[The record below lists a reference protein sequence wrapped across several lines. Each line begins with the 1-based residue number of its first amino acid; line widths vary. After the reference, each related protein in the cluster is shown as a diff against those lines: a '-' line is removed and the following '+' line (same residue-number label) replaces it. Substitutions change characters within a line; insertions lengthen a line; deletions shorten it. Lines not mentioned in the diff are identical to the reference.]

1 MDVEVLSEDEN
12 ELSIDY
18 EYYDNNIKKI
28 IELFNS
34 AKINELIK
42 LFDNCPE
49 DNEEEQI
56 KKFQKSLLKRNITQ
70 AVQFIMA
77 LFQASNSTINN
88 LRHLKRKKTSLFCF
102 IKWLERSNSNI
113 NSSIEKIVTEA
124 INFLITELDSFT
136 DIILIKICDHIIEAI
151 KKKKDIC
158 PQLFDIVPPILQI
171 LSTDKSIKNETDNS
185 SYKNEFISALINL
198 EWEKNISIHIIS
210 MLKDISLNKNQ
221 IELVTDNIINRFDV
235 LDISEL
241 PSAIYQLL
249 LITKK
254 GNKNSIIVGIINY
267 FCKLEEENSNNGEK
281 YKKIKQ
287 IEGTVI
293 LQICLGMNLDH
304 NLGSQ
309 FIKFMK
315 ETKTLNL
322 TKFNLSLLLSMAKI
336 HRYEDTIFEYLKSI
350 ILKCFKDY
358 LKIKKS
364 TWLNDYCPFKIV
376 DISEILL
383 SIVKDST
390 IGNEQII
397 QSMVK
402 LGFILV
408 DTKPTLNLSKQVD
421 KIQPKNEEE
430 KNPYDYTCD
439 LGIHILYKLF
449 KLYDIVR
456 MSILDEIMSRILS
469 KSSSIFKILEL
480 LEKIIKK
487 CSNSIIQYHNK

>member
-1 MDVEVLSEDEN
+1 L
-12 ELSIDY
+12 
-18 EYYDNNIKKI
+18 KK
-28 IELFNS
+28 NVS
-34 AKINELIK
+34 
-42 LFDNCPE
+42 
-49 DNEEEQI
+49 
-56 KKFQKSLLKRNITQ
+56 Q

-88 LRHLKRKKTSLFCF
+88 LRHLKRKKNSLFCF
-102 IKWLERSNSNI
+102 IKWLERSNSSI
-113 NSSIEKIVTEA
+113 KSSTEKIITEA

-136 DIILIKICDHIIEAI
+136 DIILIKLCNHIIEAI

-158 PQLFDIVPPILQI
+158 PQLFDIIPPILQI
-171 LSTDKSIKNETDNS
+171 ISADKVIKNDTDNS
-185 SYKNEFISALINL
+185 SYKNEFISSLLEL
-198 EWEKNISIHIIS
+198 EWDKNISIHIIS
-210 MLKDISLNKNQ
+210 MFKDISLNKNQ
-221 IELVTDNIINRFDV
+221 IELVSENIINRFDI

-254 GNKNSIIVGIINY
+254 GNKNSIIIGIINY
-267 FCKLEEENSNNGEK
+267 FCKLEEANADNSEK
-281 YKKIKQ
+281 YKNIKQ

-304 NLGSQ
+304 SLGLQ
-309 FIKFMK
+309 FIKYMK
-315 ETKTLNL
+315 ETKTSKL
-322 TKFNLSLLLSMAKI
+322 TKFNISLLLSMAKI
-336 HRYEDTIFEYLKSI
+336 HRYEDMIFDYLKSTI
-350 ILKCFKDY
+350 FKCFKDN
-358 LKIKKS
+358 LKIEKS
-364 TWLNDYCPFKIV
+364 VWLNEYYPFKIL
-376 DISEILL
+376 DISELML

-408 DTKPTLNLSKQVD
+408 DTMTLMNAPFSKQVD
-421 KIQPKNEEE
+421 KIPSKNEE
-430 KNPYDYTCD
+430 KNPYNCTCD

-449 KLYDIVR
+449 KLHDIVR

-480 LEKIIKK
+480 FEKIIKK
-487 CSNSIIQYHNK
+487 CSNATIPYHNKNV